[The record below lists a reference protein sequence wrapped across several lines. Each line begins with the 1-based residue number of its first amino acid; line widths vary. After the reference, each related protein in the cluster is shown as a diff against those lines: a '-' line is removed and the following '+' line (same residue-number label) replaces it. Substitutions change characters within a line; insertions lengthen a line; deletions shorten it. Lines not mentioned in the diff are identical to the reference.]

1 MSWQTLR
8 PQLKT
13 LLSTISGVQEMASS
27 PKITFEAY
35 PSGHIVP
42 SSNENDYETTTE
54 NSRTYAFTARFFY
67 STKEIGVETAM
78 SRLEQIIDAAI
89 DLIDQED
96 QKGSDERTVGINLP
110 ARYMFINIWAVPT
123 AWGEVPDQQLLMGE
137 LSVRIRVSVDVN

>member
-8 PQLKT
+8 PQVKT
-13 LLSTISGVQEMASS
+13 LLSTISGLQEMASS

-42 SSNENDYETTTE
+42 SDNANDYETTTE
-54 NSRTYAFTARFFY
+54 NIRTYAFMARFFY
-67 STKEIGVETAM
+67 STKGLGVETAM
-78 SRLEQIIDAAI
+78 SRLEQIIDDAI

-96 QKGSDERTVGINLP
+96 QKGSDTRVVGIDLP

-123 AWGEVPDQQLLMGE
+123 AWGEIPDQELLMAE
-137 LSVRIRVSVDVN
+137 LSVRIRLSVDVN